1 MQDLSS
7 INSTPSNANA
17 PKIPPL
23 ILSAPAPLFRSMFFH
38 NSGSSVR
45 RAPRPVHG
53 SQPVYGSRSAYGSRP
68 TTRNID
74 NMFMFRTPTRSRSN
88 TQPGTPRMSMNMPTS
103 MVPSAAYMRS
113 KLSPVEMNYALRM
126 GTNSGGKPKAKAKVE
141 PKAEPEAEPET
152 KETDADAAA
161 KAAAKAEADMKA
173 RVKAKAL
180 AKAKAKAAALAKAQ
194 RAKEEAAAARAR
206 IPTWERS
213 KFDTE
218 QAEKAEKADPSDT
231 PYGV

>member
-7 INSTPSNANA
+7 TNSAPSNADA

-23 ILSAPAPLFRSMFFH
+23 IVSAPAPLFRSMFFN
-38 NSGSSVR
+38 NSGTSVR
-45 RAPRPVHG
+45 RAPRPVYV
-53 SQPVYGSRSAYGSRP
+53 SQPAYGSRSAYGSRP
-68 TTRNID
+68 NMRNND

-88 TQPGTPRMSMNMPTS
+88 TQPGTPRMSMNIPMST
-103 MVPSAAYMRS
+103 VPSVAHMRS
-113 KLSPVEMNYALRM
+113 RLPTVEMNYALRM
-126 GTNSGGKPKAKAKVE
+126 GTNSGGKPKAKAKAKA
-141 PKAEPEAEPET
+141 KAEET
-152 KETDADAAA
+152 KETEAEAEA
-161 KAAAKAEADMKA
+161 KAVAEAEAKAEADMKA

-206 IPTWERS
+206 IPSWERA
-213 KFDTE
+213 KFDAD
-218 QAEKAEKADPSDT
+218 QAEKADPSDT